1 MSTHLWVA
9 IVLIDEVK
17 DILKPWVG
25 SHRGECEGVVID
37 GYGGVGI
44 EGYGGGYGGEVGNR
58 NGRVRKVVC
67 MVTGIDEVGIGNGCC
82 NHVWSWRRSPVGIDP
97 VRGRRREGVVVVWI
111 EHRVLEQFVV
121 KVLGLK
127 FMSDFD
133 ELARNKSRYKKQ
145 KPGSHPV

>member
-1 MSTHLWVA
+1 MKNNVTGATKRPSHCIVVGETCEKSKVGKEGVSTHLWVA

-82 NHVWSWRRSPVGIDP
+82 NHVWSW
-97 VRGRRREGVVVVWI
+97 
-111 EHRVLEQFVV
+111 
-121 KVLGLK
+121 
-127 FMSDFD
+127 
-133 ELARNKSRYKKQ
+133 
-145 KPGSHPV
+145 